1 MKVEETE
8 LALLPRVRAATGD
21 VIVSN
26 LMPVHRIRISIGIL
40 CLVLLIGGCASLGQ
54 QPACPAGRVENVC
67 IPENAIEDANVSRSY
82 ESRTWVKQNKLEAD
96 PIKLGMEAEIP
107 IQGVYAKLLG
117 PSQEDGLRSLA
128 TKIWMIEHA
137 EHTIDAAYYIFKRD
151 LVGRAMLGALC
162 NAVKRGVDV
171 RLMVDSI
178 GSLHPT
184 HSYLKSLI
192 NCSNSAGFMR
202 NDSGQVTNK
211 RARAQVIIFNAL
223 SKVFISFNRR
233 SHDKIMVIDGHY
245 PDKAV
250 VLTGGRNVSLDYY
263 GIMADG
269 SPDPTTFKDLEILIK
284 PGANRHSEKY
294 TVGSGAEIYL
304 TLIYL
309 NKGNKFLTSW
319 TPYETEAE
327 KSQQALRILR
337 GFDSFRN
344 SYSEMDSYM
353 AEGFFETDVRLA
365 HEFGNLQSINVV
377 EGFASNL
384 DSNPNSIVGLM
395 NSVDIEDDSTKNIY
409 IVSPY
414 LFMPKYTTSSGEV
427 LYDGKDHLDAW
438 LARDPERK
446 IEIITNSVITSD
458 NFLAQSIIDIEMAPR
473 VLLTEDLIKIWEG
486 DTEEGE
492 TNPEVIESDL
502 WKKLIANPR
511 IKFYQLGKLDSEILG
526 GDKYYGKLHAKFVV
540 TDLVGFVGTTN
551 LDYRSRLYN
560 NEMGYFF
567 NGEKLRDELTG
578 IFEALKKDSYLW
590 GTPEWLEMRQKLRL
604 IGGSKGR
611 STYKQRKTYKR
622 LRFYGLKWQI

>member
-1 MKVEETE
+1 M
-8 LALLPRVRAATGD
+8 LSSAPAATGN
-21 VIVSN
+21 VVVSN
-26 LMPVHRIRISIGIL
+26 LMLVHRIRISIRIL
-40 CLVLLIGGCASLGQ
+40 CLVLLIGGCTSLGQ
-54 QPACPAGRVENVC
+54 QLDCPAGQAGNVC
-67 IPENAIEDANVSRSY
+67 IPENALEDAKVSRSY
-82 ESRTWVKQNKLEAD
+82 ESRTWVKHSKLEVD

-107 IQGVYAKLLG
+107 TQGVYAKLLG
-117 PSQEDGLRSLA
+117 PSQEDALRSLA

-137 EHTIDAAYYIFKRD
+137 EHTIDAAYFIFTRD

-192 NCSNSAGFMR
+192 NCSKSGGFMR
-202 NDSGQVTNK
+202 NSSGQVTNK
-211 RARAQVIIFNAL
+211 RARAQVVIFNAL
-223 SKVFISFNRR
+223 SKIFIRFNRR

-263 GIMADG
+263 GFMADG

-284 PGANRHSEKY
+284 PGASRHSEKY
-294 TVGSGAEIYL
+294 NVGSGAEIYM

-319 TPYETEAE
+319 IPYKTQAE
-327 KSQQALRILR
+327 KSQEALSILH
-337 GFDSFRN
+337 GFDGFRN

-353 AEGFFETDVRLA
+353 AEEFFETDVRLA
-365 HEFGNLQSINVV
+365 HEFGNLRSINVV
-377 EGFASNL
+377 DGFASNL

-395 NSVDIEDDSTKNIY
+395 NSVEIEDDSTKKIY

-427 LYDGKDHLDAW
+427 LYDGKDRLDAW
-438 LARDPERK
+438 LAADPERK

-458 NFLAQSIIDIEMAPR
+458 NFLAQSIIDIEMVPR
-473 VLLTEDLIKIWEG
+473 MLLTKDLRKIWEG
-486 DTEEGE
+486 DTSEGE
-492 TNPEVIESDL
+492 NNPEVIESDL
-502 WKKLIANPR
+502 WNKLIGNPR
-511 IKFYQLGKLDSEILG
+511 IKVYQLGKLDSEILG
-526 GDKYYGKLHAKFVV
+526 GDKYYGKLHAKFVL

-590 GTPEWLEMRQKLRL
+590 GTPQWLEMRQKLRL

-611 STYKQRKTYKR
+611 STDSQRKTYKR
-622 LRFYGLKWQI
+622 LRFFGLKWQI